1 MGEHWA
7 CAMTATT
14 ATPRTR
20 IAVHVNRGFGGMALG
35 VSIDP
40 ATNAIVFVEDP
51 METPWERAIRWAFCV
66 QLAARVR
73 YTWPPARGMEA

>member
-1 MGEHWA
+1 
-7 CAMTATT
+7 
-14 ATPRTR
+14 
-20 IAVHVNRGFGGMALG
+20 MALG

-40 ATNAIVFVEDP
+40 ATNAIAFVEDP